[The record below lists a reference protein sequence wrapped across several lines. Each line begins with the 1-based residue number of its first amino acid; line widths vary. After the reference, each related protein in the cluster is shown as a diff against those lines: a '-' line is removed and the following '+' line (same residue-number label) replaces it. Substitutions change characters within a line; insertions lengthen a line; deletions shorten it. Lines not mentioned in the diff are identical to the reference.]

1 MRGGVWV
8 RPWRLGG
15 GGRAC
20 EAVVRALPAPR
31 PGERQLVV
39 VGTPGGALPDHVVDQ
54 LRAWLRQPVPPDQVP
69 PVLLFAQ
76 QPSRQQLEW
85 VQRRAARGGGI
96 VVPPG
101 GVRSGPAAARAS
113 GAGAPVV
120 T

>member
-31 PGERQLVV
+31 PGERPLVV

-76 QPSRQQLEW
+76 QLSRQQLEW
-85 VQRRAARGGGI
+85 VQRRGGRGGGI
-96 VVPPG
+96 PVPFGVVQ
-101 GVRSGPAAARAS
+101 SAPAADASAAS
-113 GAGAPVV
+113 GC
-120 T
+120 